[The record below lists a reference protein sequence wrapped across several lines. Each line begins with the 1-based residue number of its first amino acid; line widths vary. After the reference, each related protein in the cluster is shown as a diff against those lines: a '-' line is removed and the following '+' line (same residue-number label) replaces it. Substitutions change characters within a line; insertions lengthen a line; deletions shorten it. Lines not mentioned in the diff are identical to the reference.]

1 MVASKVGRVAR
12 VGFLGLVLGWA
23 AWVGPVLAA
32 DTPREIVQALEAR
45 VREAPAD
52 PDAHFEL
59 AMALARTVK
68 LEAGYREL
76 TRVQELAPDYADRLF
91 ARLKPAAD
99 RDPDSQDAL
108 FRLAFASYFKALE
121 TRRSAD
127 ALPPEEAE
135 EAGKRRER
143 AAFLIREATRYFERM
158 AVQDPLDVWPLM
170 YLGYLRLE
178 AGDPDTALGLWRQA
192 LALQDHA
199 VPHFLI
205 GQLQLRRGQ
214 MVEGFR
220 ELSTA
225 MQLRGLDP

>member
-1 MVASKVGRVAR
+1 MGSWKFRC
-12 VGFLGLVLGWA
+12 FGLVVALACMHGQ
-23 AWVGPVLAA
+23 PVLAG
-32 DTPREIVQALEAR
+32 DTPRDVVQALETR
-45 VREAPAD
+45 VREAPED

-68 LEAGYREL
+68 LESGYREL

-91 ARLKPAAD
+91 SRLKPAAD

-121 TRRSAD
+121 MRRSAD
-127 ALPPEEAE
+127 SLPPEQGDEA
-135 EAGKRRER
+135 ARRRES
-143 AAFLIREATRYFERM
+143 AQFLTREATRYFERM
-158 AVQDPLDVWPLM
+158 AAQDTLDLWPLL

-178 AGDPDTALGLWRQA
+178 SGDPEAALTLWRQA

-205 GQLQLRRGQ
+205 GQLYLRRGQ
-214 MVEGFR
+214 MIDGFK